1 MRTVAHLWV
10 LDCPVHK
17 QATVQRQTFTQ
28 IYTTIMTIMA
38 AAIKT
43 VGVTPT
49 SPLIEKWVTKWEMS
63 DKTGYKSLL
72 GCVWEPNGSLMG
84 A

>member
-10 LDCPVHK
+10 LDCPLHK
-17 QATVQRQTFTQ
+17 QATVQRQTITQ

-49 SPLIEKWVTKWEMS
+49 SPLLEK
-63 DKTGYKSLL
+63 
-72 GCVWEPNGSLMG
+72 
-84 A
+84 